1 MYQISQNSPKYS
13 QRNRGYREVLIEAE
27 SIEEAYRKIQ
37 TAVYGEGKEIT
48 DERGETTLEIRNLMV
63 HLKNPEAQIPADYEH
78 MTTKEAEEYAS
89 EFLTFAK
96 TVPVIDKGDFLGFE
110 PRFEYEYGDRIR
122 NFGYKHHKIDQLDAV
137 INKLRKNPHTRRA
150 VIVLWNPLIDNFVEE
165 VPCLN
170 LLSFLLREGK
180 LNLTAVFR
188 SNDMVGAWP
197 ANAYALIRLLEYAC
211 TEIKTEKG
219 DLTTLSISAHFYSR
233 KKSVESPYKAV
244 KKSLIE
250 K

>member
-1 MYQISQNSPKYS
+1 
-13 QRNRGYREVLIEAE
+13 VLIEAE

-37 TAVYGEGKEIT
+37 TAVYSEGQEVT

-63 HLKNPEAQIPADYEH
+63 RLRNPEAQIPADYEH

-122 NFGYKHHKIDQLDAV
+122 NFGYKHHKIDQLEAI
-137 INKLRKNPHTRRA
+137 INKLKKNPNTRRA

-170 LLSFLLREGK
+170 LLSFLIRERK

-197 ANAYALIRLLEYAC
+197 ANAYALIRLLEYVC
-211 TEIKTEKG
+211 TELKTEKG
-219 DLTTLSISAHFYSR
+219 DVTTLSISGHFYKR
-233 KKSVESPYKAV
+233 KKSVESPYSTV